1 LLADKRRG
9 MDSLARASTCST
21 VPGVPFV
28 AVSWKVS
35 IVGLGAVLTC
45 ALCVFFVAK
54 AFGEGTYQLTKDGK
68 TLIWNNEPK
77 PGDTASWTGDRDRDG
92 YASGF
97 GTLTWYTA
105 PRQSGD
111 KLKPTVYAR
120 YFGNMIRGKF
130 DGPVNGHS
138 NRVTNHA
145 IFQNGK
151 RITRWAAGPVPSWI
165 IKRPVPGVQERTIAA
180 TTESSRATTPS
191 SANQIARSERPQPN
205 YDTLQRQ
212 SKSTAGAEPPA
223 EGPKPSEDMATIT
236 VHASPDLDH
245 SLRYLTGPPP
255 ALRSSSSDESA
266 TTEAK
271 TQPPAAP
278 RMSNSRLSKA
288 EVVELAN
295 AEARKRGYD
304 PSEYEHSDPAYDPSD
319 STWSLALDKKAV
331 QGAQQKHK
339 HLSVAVDDETKK
351 TAIVAGH

>member
-1 LLADKRRG
+1 

-35 IVGLGAVLTC
+35 TVGLRAVLTC
-45 ALCVFFVAK
+45 ALCVFFVPN
-54 AFGEGTYQLTKDGK
+54 AFGEGSYQLTKDGK

-105 PRQSGD
+105 RKQGD
-111 KLKPTVYAR
+111 DKSKRTVYAR
-120 YFGNMIRGKF
+120 YFGNMVRGKF

-145 IFQNGK
+145 IFKNGK
-151 RITRWAAGPVPSWI
+151 RITRWAAGPTPSWI
-165 IKRPVPGVQERTIAA
+165 NQRPIPGIEERAIAA
-180 TTESSRATTPS
+180 NTKPSRASTPL
-191 SANQIARSERPQPN
+191 SANQVASSERPAPN
-205 YDTLQRQ
+205 YDAVHRQ

-223 EGPKPSEDMATIT
+223 EGPKPNEDMATIT
-236 VHASPDLDH
+236 VHASGDIEH
-245 SLRYLTGPPP
+245 SLRYLTGPPR
-255 ALRSSSSDESA
+255 ALRSDESES
-266 TTEAK
+266 TEAK
-271 TQPPAAP
+271 TQPPAP
-278 RMSNSRLSKA
+278 QLSNRRLSRA

-295 AEARKRGYD
+295 AEARRRGYD
-304 PSEYEHSDPAYDPSD
+304 PSQYEHSEPTYDPAD
-319 STWSLALDKKAV
+319 STWSLALDQKAV
-331 QGAQQKHK
+331 EGAQQKHK
-339 HLSVAVDDETKK
+339 HLSVAVDDETKR